1 MFAVLIGYKQKMGIK
16 ERKERHKEDLR
27 QRILDAAKV
36 LFLKEGYDATSIR
49 KIASAIEFSPTTIYL
64 YYKDKNDIIYALQ
77 KEGFK
82 LLRTKFS
89 ALSNVENPFERL
101 KAMGRTYLQ
110 FSIESREFYELMFVM
125 KEPLEFLQSVCG
137 EGEDEQ
143 WDEGVEAFNFLVR
156 TIADCQQAG
165 YFVGHDIKMFS
176 LLVWSTVHGLST
188 LNMHGH
194 ITHVVE
200 KHLIE
205 LQDGGQI
212 LEAAFN
218 SYIKFLEQ
226 LKS

>member
-1 MFAVLIGYKQKMGIK
+1 MGIK

-36 LFLKEGYDATSIR
+36 LFLKEGYEATSIR

-82 LLRTKFS
+82 VLRTKFS
-89 ALSNVENPFERL
+89 ALSHVDNPFERL

-110 FSIESREFYELMFVM
+110 FSIENREFYELMFVM
-125 KEPLEFLQSVCG
+125 KEPLEYLQSVCG
-137 EGEDEQ
+137 DEEEQ
-143 WDEGVEAFNFLVR
+143 WEDGVEAFNFLVY
-156 TIADCQQAG
+156 TIADCQRSG
-165 YFVGHDIKMFS
+165 YFKGHDTKMFS
-176 LLVWSTVHGLST
+176 LVVWSTVHGLCT

-194 ITHVVE
+194 IAHVVE

-205 LQDGGQI
+205 LQDGVQI
-212 LEAAFN
+212 LESAFN
-218 SYIKFLEQ
+218 CYVQFLEQ
-226 LKS
+226 IKA

>member
-1 MFAVLIGYKQKMGIK
+1 MGIK

-143 WDEGVEAFNFLVR
+143 WDEGVEAFNFLVH

-165 YFVGHDIKMFS
+165 YFVGHDTKMFS

-218 SYIKFLEQ
+218 SYVKFLEQ

>member
-1 MFAVLIGYKQKMGIK
+1 MGIK

-27 QRILDAAKV
+27 QRILDAAKL

>member
-1 MFAVLIGYKQKMGIK
+1 MGIK

-27 QRILDAAKV
+27 QRILDAAKL

-125 KEPLEFLQSVCG
+125 KEPLEFLQSICG

>member
-1 MFAVLIGYKQKMGIK
+1 MGIK

-218 SYIKFLEQ
+218 SYVKFLEQ

>member
-1 MFAVLIGYKQKMGIK
+1 MGIK

-36 LFLKEGYDATSIR
+36 LFLKEGYEATSIR

-64 YYKDKNDIIYALQ
+64 YYKDKNDIIYTLQ

-82 LLRTKFS
+82 VLRTKFS
-89 ALSNVENPFERL
+89 ALTNVDDPFERL

-110 FSIESREFYELMFVM
+110 FSIENREFYELMFIM
-125 KEPLEFLQSVCG
+125 KEPLEYLQKVCG
-137 EGEDEQ
+137 IEAEQ
-143 WDEGVEAFNFLVR
+143 WDDGVEAFNFLVY
-156 TIADCQQAG
+156 TIAECQRAG
-165 YFVGHDIKMFS
+165 YFKGHDTKMFS

-200 KHLIE
+200 KQLIE
-205 LQDGGQI
+205 LKDGAQI
-212 LEAAFN
+212 LDAAFD

-226 LKS
+226 IKG

>member
-1 MFAVLIGYKQKMGIK
+1 MGIK

-110 FSIESREFYELMFVM
+110 FSIENREFYELMFVM
-125 KEPLEFLQSVCG
+125 KEPLEFLENVCG
-137 EGEDEQ
+137 EGEEEQ
-143 WDEGVEAFNFLVR
+143 WDEGVEAFSFLVH

-165 YFVGHDIKMFS
+165 YFGGHDTRMFS
-176 LLVWSTVHGLST
+176 LLIWSTVHGLST

-200 KHLIE
+200 KHLVE

-218 SYIKFLEQ
+218 NYIKFLEQ